1 MIDPDNLGPLTGVR
15 VIDLTINVLGPVA
28 TQLLGDMG
36 AEVIKVET
44 PAGDP
49 MRLIGASKTGMLG
62 PFFQTTNRN
71 KKSVV
76 LDLKRP
82 EPSAALKRLVETADV
97 FVHNMRTAAAGRLG
111 IDYDSLKTINP
122 KLIYA
127 SATGY
132 RKGGSKDGRPAY
144 DDVIQGESGLVNL
157 IERTNG
163 EARFVPMPISDKF
176 CGHALASAIGMAL
189 FRRERSGVGQEIHVP
204 MLETMLSFNLTT
216 HLWRG
221 TMGDKTDL
229 GYPRALSPY
238 RIPYKTKDGMV
249 CVLAHTDDQWHRL
262 LRAVGRADLIEDPR
276 FTRLAQR
283 AENIAA
289 LQSHL
294 ADALSGFT
302 TEAAFRLLDGA
313 DMPNGPVAELEGMM
327 DDPYLVETGFF
338 PTIED
343 AHEGSLRTTA
353 IPVEFSE
360 SPGTLRAMAPAL
372 GAHTVEILAGVGLSE
387 AEITS
392 VAGDPWA
399 AE

>member
-1 MIDPDNLGPLTGVR
+1 MTDIDNQGPLTGVR

-36 AEVIKVET
+36 AEVIKVEP

-49 MRLIGASKTGMLG
+49 MRQMGPSKTGLLG

-82 EPSAALKRLVETADV
+82 EPSAALRALVETADV
-97 FVHNMRTAAAGRLG
+97 FVHNMRTAAAERLG
-111 IDYDSLKTINP
+111 IDYDSLKSINP
-122 KLIYA
+122 KLVYA

-144 DDVIQGESGLVNL
+144 DDVIQGESGMVDL
-157 IERTNG
+157 IDRTNG

-189 FRRERSGVGQEIHVP
+189 FRRERAGVGQEVHVP

-221 TMGDKTDL
+221 TQGDKAGL

-238 RIPYKTKDGMV
+238 RVPYKTKDGMV

-262 LRAVGRADLIEDPR
+262 LRAVERADLIEDPR
-276 FTRLAQR
+276 FTYLAQR
-283 AENIAA
+283 ADNIAT

-294 ADALSGFT
+294 ADALATFST
-302 TEAAFRLLDGA
+302 TEAFRRLDDA
-313 DMPNGPVAELEGMM
+313 DLPNGPVAVLEDMM

-343 AHEGSLRTTA
+343 AHEGTLHTTA
-353 IPVEFSE
+353 IPVDFSE
-360 SPGTLRAMAPAL
+360 SPGTLRNMGPAL
-372 GAHTVEILAGVGLSE
+372 GEHTTEILSE
-387 AEITS
+387 AGLS
-392 VAGDPWA
+392 A
-399 AE
+399 AEIEQVATSPGAAD